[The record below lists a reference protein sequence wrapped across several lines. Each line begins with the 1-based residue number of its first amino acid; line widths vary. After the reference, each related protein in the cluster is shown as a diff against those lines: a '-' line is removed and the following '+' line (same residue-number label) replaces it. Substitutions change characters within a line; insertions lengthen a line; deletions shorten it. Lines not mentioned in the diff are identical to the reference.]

1 MVLELK
7 NKTSFFTETVPHE
20 TNSSDF
26 ALANSLRERHNLVF
40 LVTRFVMEFLSQYGL
55 FLLKSLTV
63 VISCLVIFAG
73 FFSLSRKP
81 KPKLEITSLNDN
93 YDHINTLMNK
103 EILGKKTPKKKK
115 DKKTVHPTL
124 YVIDFHGDMRASQ
137 VEQLRDEVT
146 AILSVAK
153 PEDEVMIRLDSP
165 GGVVN
170 SYGLAASQLQRIRE
184 KNIPLTVSI
193 DKMAASGGYLMACVA
208 NQIIAAPFAIIGSI
222 GVVAQIPNFH
232 RWLKKHDIDVEMLT
246 AGEYKRTLT
255 MFSENT
261 EKGRKKVQE
270 DLEKI
275 HIAFRNYIMT
285 NRGQLDMEQIATGE
299 HWLAKDAFDLN
310 LVDKLSTS
318 DDYLIEK
325 MANYKAFKVTI
336 PPKTSLVNKLLKP
349 AMRLMH
355 PWG

>member
-1 MVLELK
+1 
-7 NKTSFFTETVPHE
+7 
-20 TNSSDF
+20 
-26 ALANSLRERHNLVF
+26 
-40 LVTRFVMEFLSQYGL
+40 MEFLSQYGL

-124 YVIDFHGDMRASQ
+124 YVIDFHGDMKASQ

-261 EKGRKKVQE
+261 DKGRKKVQE

-275 HIAFRNYIMT
+275 HIAFRNYIVA

-325 MANYKAFKVTI
+325 MANYKAFKVAI
-336 PPKTSLVNKLLKP
+336 PPKASLVNKLLKP